1 MEKLKAMIRKMVQE
15 EGFSR
20 GSRKDKEAAKSRST
34 VLGMIQVE
42 EEEAPSFDMSKTS
55 DRGDGNYVSGNLKES
70 TIKNIIRQ
78 AIIDEAKNWPLM
90 EGDVYA
96 IVDKFNE
103 KKQDYDQVYYKD
115 SNFTHCF
122 IINFRYHF
130 NYIIIYNNLDYNHF
144 RIPHNHIINFR

>member
-55 DRGDGNYVSGNLKES
+55 DRGDGNYVSLLDFLF
-70 TIKNIIRQ
+70 RQ
-78 AIIDEAKNWPLM
+78 FFLYIFLTSLIFLSHHLYPLM
-90 EGDVYA
+90 P
-96 IVDKFNE
+96 
-103 KKQDYDQVYYKD
+103 
-115 SNFTHCF
+115 
-122 IINFRYHF
+122 
-130 NYIIIYNNLDYNHF
+130 YNIHLH
-144 RIPHNHIINFR
+144 HK